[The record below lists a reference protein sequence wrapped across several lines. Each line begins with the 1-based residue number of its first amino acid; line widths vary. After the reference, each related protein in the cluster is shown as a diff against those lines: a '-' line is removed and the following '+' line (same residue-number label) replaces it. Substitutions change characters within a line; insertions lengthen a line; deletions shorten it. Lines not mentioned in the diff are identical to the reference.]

1 MAGQIRVSLEAEIAT
16 VTISQP
22 GKRNALTVEMWG
34 ELKAA
39 FDKASADTAL
49 RCIEMRGDGDEA
61 FSAGADMSEFERVR
75 STREQVIE
83 FHENSVRG
91 ALTAILECPIPVV
104 AAIGGVCMGGGLE
117 IAAVCDLRI
126 GGESS
131 RFGAPV
137 GRHGFPLAFAE
148 TQALFRIVG
157 PATMAELLLE
167 GRILDA
173 REAFAKGLVTRIVP
187 DADVAS
193 EARATARRICESS
206 PLALRSHKQ
215 QIRRLTR
222 DASPV
227 TSEERMAVY
236 AFADSEDY
244 RLGYRAF
251 LSKQKANFVGR

>member
-1 MAGQIRVSLEAEIAT
+1 MAGQIRVSLQGEIAT

-34 ELKAA
+34 ELKSA
-39 FDKASADTAL
+39 FERVSVDAGP
-49 RCIEMRGDGDEA
+49 RCIVLRGEGDEA

-75 STREQVIE
+75 STRKQVIE
-83 FHENSVRG
+83 FHEICVLG
-91 ALTAILECPIPVV
+91 ALTAIMECPVPVV
-104 AAIGGVCMGGGLE
+104 AAIGGVCMGGGIE

-126 GGESS
+126 AGESS

-173 REAFAKGLVTRIVP
+173 REAFAKGLVTRVVP
-187 DADVAS
+187 DAEVAS
-193 EARATARRICESS
+193 EAQATALRICESS
-206 PLALRSHKQ
+206 PLASRSHKQ
-215 QIRRLTR
+215 QIRRLTL
-222 DASPV
+222 DDSPV
-227 TSEERMAVY
+227 ASEERMRVY

-244 RLGYRAF
+244 QIGYRAF
-251 LSKQKANFVGR
+251 LSKQKARFVGR

>member
-1 MAGQIRVSLEAEIAT
+1 MAGQIRVSLEDKIAT

-34 ELKAA
+34 ELKSVFEKAGADAA
-39 FDKASADTAL
+39 L
-49 RCIEMRGDGDEA
+49 CCIVLRGDDEA

-75 STREQVIE
+75 STREQVTA
-83 FHENSVRG
+83 FHEICVLG
-91 ALTAILECPIPVV
+91 ALTAIMQCPVPVV

-126 GGESS
+126 AGESS

-157 PATMAELLLE
+157 PAAMAELLLE

-187 DADVAS
+187 DAEVAS
-193 EARATARRICESS
+193 EAYATAQRICESS
-206 PLALRSHKQ
+206 PLASRSHKQ
-215 QIRRLTR
+215 QIRRLTL

-227 TSEERMAVY
+227 TPEERMDVY
-236 AFADSEDY
+236 AFADNEDY
-244 RLGYRAF
+244 RIGYRAF
-251 LSKQKANFVGR
+251 LSKQQARFVGR

>member
-1 MAGQIRVSLEAEIAT
+1 VAGQISVSLEAEIAT

-22 GKRNALTVEMWG
+22 GKRNALTVGMWG
-34 ELKAA
+34 ELKSA
-39 FDKASADTAL
+39 FDKASADAAL
-49 RCIEMRGDGDEA
+49 RCIVMRGDGDEA

-83 FHENSVRG
+83 FHESCVLG
-91 ALTAILECPIPVV
+91 ALTAITDCPVPVV

-117 IAAVCDLRI
+117 IASVCDLRI
-126 GGESS
+126 AGESS

-157 PATMAELLLE
+157 PATIAELLLE

-173 REAFAKGLVTRIVP
+173 HEAFARGLVTRIVP
-187 DADVAS
+187 DAEVAS
-193 EARATARRICESS
+193 ETHATAQRICESS
-206 PLALRSHKQ
+206 PLASRSHKQ
-215 QIRRLTR
+215 QIRRLTI
-222 DASPV
+222 DNSPV
-227 TSEERMAVY
+227 TPEERMRVY

-244 RLGYRAF
+244 QIGYRAF
-251 LSKQKANFVGR
+251 LSKQKAKFVGR

>member
-1 MAGQIRVSLEAEIAT
+1 MAGQISASLEGEIAT

-34 ELKAA
+34 ELKSA
-39 FDKASADTAL
+39 FEKAGADATL
-49 RCIEMRGDGDEA
+49 RCIVLRGDGDEA

-83 FHENSVRG
+83 FHENCVLG
-91 ALTAILECPIPVV
+91 ALTAITECPVPVV

-126 GGESS
+126 AGQSS

-173 REAFAKGLVTRIVP
+173 REALAKGLVTRIVP
-187 DADVAS
+187 DVEIAS
-193 EARATARRICESS
+193 EAYATAQRIYESS
-206 PLALRSHKQ
+206 PLASRSHKQ
-215 QIRRLTR
+215 QIRRLTV
-222 DASPV
+222 DTSPV
-227 TSEERMAVY
+227 TSEERMRVY

-244 RLGYRAF
+244 QIGYRAF
-251 LSKQKANFVGR
+251 LSKRKANFVGR

>member
-1 MAGQIRVSLEAEIAT
+1 MAGQIHVSVEGEIAT

-34 ELKAA
+34 ELKSA
-39 FDKASADTAL
+39 FVKAGANAAL
-49 RCIEMRGDGDEA
+49 RCIVLRGDGDDA
-61 FSAGADMSEFERVR
+61 FSAGADLSEFERVR

-83 FHENSVRG
+83 FHEICVLG

-117 IAAVCDLRI
+117 IASVCDLRI
-126 GGESS
+126 AGESS

-173 REAFAKGLVTRIVP
+173 RESLAKGLVTRIVP
-187 DADVAS
+187 DAEVAS
-193 EARATARRICESS
+193 EARATAQRICENS
-206 PLALRSHKQ
+206 PLASQSHKQ
-215 QIRRLTR
+215 QIRRLMV

-227 TSEERMAVY
+227 TSEERMRVY
-236 AFADSEDY
+236 GFADSEDY
-244 RLGYRAF
+244 RIGYRAF
-251 LSKQKANFVGR
+251 LRKNKARFVGR

>member
-1 MAGQIRVSLEAEIAT
+1 MAGQISVSLEGEIAT

-22 GKRNALTVEMWG
+22 GKRNALTVDMWG
-34 ELKAA
+34 ELKSA
-39 FDKASADTAL
+39 FNKASADTAL
-49 RCIEMRGDGDEA
+49 RCIVIRGDGDEA

-83 FHENSVRG
+83 FHESCVRG

-126 GGESS
+126 AGESS

-157 PATMAELLLE
+157 PATLAELLLE

-173 REAFAKGLVTRIVP
+173 REASAKGLVTRIVP
-187 DADVAS
+187 DARVAS
-193 EARATARRICESS
+193 EAHTTAQRICESS
-206 PLALRSHKQ
+206 PLASRSHKQ
-215 QIRRLTR
+215 QIRRLTV
-222 DASPV
+222 DTSPV
-227 TSEERMAVY
+227 TLEERMGVY

-244 RLGYRAF
+244 QIGYRAF
-251 LSKQKANFVGR
+251 LSKRKANFVGR

>member
-1 MAGQIRVSLEAEIAT
+1 MAGQISVSLEAEIAT

-22 GKRNALTVEMWG
+22 GKRNALTVGMWG
-34 ELKAA
+34 ELKSA
-39 FDKASADTAL
+39 FDKASADAAL
-49 RCIEMRGDGDEA
+49 RCIVMRGDGDEA

-83 FHENSVRG
+83 FHESCVLG
-91 ALTAILECPIPVV
+91 ALTAITDCPVPVV

-117 IAAVCDLRI
+117 IASVCDLRI
-126 GGESS
+126 AGESS

-157 PATMAELLLE
+157 PATIAELLLE

-173 REAFAKGLVTRIVP
+173 HEAFARGLVTRIVP
-187 DADVAS
+187 DAEVAS
-193 EARATARRICESS
+193 ETHATAQRICESS
-206 PLALRSHKQ
+206 PLASRSHKQ
-215 QIRRLTR
+215 QIRRLTI
-222 DASPV
+222 DNSPV
-227 TSEERMAVY
+227 TPEERMRVY

-244 RLGYRAF
+244 QIGYRAF
-251 LSKQKANFVGR
+251 LSKQKAKFVGR

>member
-1 MAGQIRVSLEAEIAT
+1 ML
-16 VTISQP
+16 
-22 GKRNALTVEMWG
+22 
-34 ELKAA
+34 
-39 FDKASADTAL
+39 
-49 RCIEMRGDGDEA
+49 RGDGDEA

-75 STREQVIE
+75 STRQQVIE
-83 FHENSVRG
+83 FHETCVLG
-91 ALTAILECPIPVV
+91 ALSAIMECPIPVV

-126 GGESS
+126 AGESS

-148 TQALFRIVG
+148 SQALFRIVG
-157 PATMAELLLE
+157 PAAMAELLLE
-167 GRILDA
+167 GRILDV

-187 DADVAS
+187 DAEVAS
-193 EARATARRICESS
+193 EAYATAQRICENS
-206 PLALRSHKQ
+206 PLASRSHKQ
-215 QIRRLTR
+215 QIRRLTI

-251 LSKQKANFVGR
+251 LSKQKAKFVGR